1 MSVGSRIKQRRESL
15 GMTQMELAQKVG
27 YTNRTAITKI
37 EKGVNDITQ
46 SKLWEFANALRTT
59 PGYLLGYDEANSTT
73 NDKFIDYRFERG
85 TSFTITTDDER
96 FLSNVNKWIQ
106 DVGKFEFTDDEMEE
120 IMNFAKYLIS
130 KRK

>member
-1 MSVGSRIKQRRESL
+1 MSVGARIKQRRESL

-59 PGYLLGYDEANSTT
+59 PGYLLGYDEPDSTT
-73 NDKFIDYRFERG
+73 NDKFIDYRFKNG

-96 FLSNVNKWIQ
+96 FMSNVNKWIQ
-106 DVGKFEFTDDEMEE
+106 NVNDFEFDDAEMDELMNYAKFI
-120 IMNFAKYLIS
+120 IM